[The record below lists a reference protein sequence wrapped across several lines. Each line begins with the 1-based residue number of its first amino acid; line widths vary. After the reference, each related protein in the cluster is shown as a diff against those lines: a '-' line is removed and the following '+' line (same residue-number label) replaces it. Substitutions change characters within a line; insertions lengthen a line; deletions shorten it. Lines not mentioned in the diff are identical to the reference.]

1 MNTGKKRRI
10 DVEAPNSSK
19 RLKLTTASGSHAL
32 PVTLTNVSV
41 GVQPA
46 TTNQESSP
54 VMNVGTTPEETQ
66 PMRPDSG
73 APKKRRINKLVPP
86 RPFPT
91 VPTSVSATGP
101 RSAHKE
107 GKNFICITRKTALGA
122 YMRRC
127 KDIVLKDGYKT
138 LHFSAMGA
146 AIPLLLQLA
155 VALPPILPFA
165 SDEVTTEVTTGTVEV
180 QDEVIP
186 DDEDEDLTYETRGKS
201 TLKIVLKFGDGE
213 FDGDRSSSVKKKGKH
228 RATVG
233 GRGTRTGNRDQRKT
247 VPSNSGDIVLQEPE
261 QEDMEML

>member
-1 MNTGKKRRI
+1 MNTSKKRKT
-10 DVEAPNSSK
+10 DSDSEAPVSCK
-19 RLKLTTASGSHAL
+19 RLKRDMLKNQDAQVTPDNVQAAITDLFTQASAVDTGSSRRRD
-32 PVTLTNVSV
+32 PQS
-41 GVQPA
+41 
-46 TTNQESSP
+46 
-54 VMNVGTTPEETQ
+54 MN
-66 PMRPDSG
+66 PDSI

-138 LHFSAMGA
+138 LHFNAMGA
-146 AIPLLLQLA
+146 AIPLLLQLV

-165 SDEVTTEVTTGTVEV
+165 DDEVTSEVTTGTVEV

-186 DDEDEDLTYETRGKS
+186 DDEDDDLTYETRGKS
-201 TLKIVLKFGDGE
+201 TLRIMLRFGNGE
-213 FDGDRSSSVKKKGKH
+213 YEGDKSSSVKKSRKS
-228 RATVG
+228 RANG
-233 GRGTRTGNRDQRKT
+233 QGIRGTSNRSQQKAAQIDT
-247 VPSNSGDIVLQEPE
+247 GDIVLQEPE
-261 QEDMEML
+261 QEEMEML